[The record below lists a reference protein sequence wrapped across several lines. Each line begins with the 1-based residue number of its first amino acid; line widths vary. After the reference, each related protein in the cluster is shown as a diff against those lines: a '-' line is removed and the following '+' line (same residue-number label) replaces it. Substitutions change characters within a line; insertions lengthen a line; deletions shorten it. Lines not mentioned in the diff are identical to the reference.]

1 VAVFVSMVMI
11 VVMLMAVVVV
21 VAVVMVV
28 VMVVVVA
35 VVMIV
40 VMLMAVV
47 VAVVMIVVML
57 MAVAVAVVM
66 VVVVAVVMVV
76 VVAVVMAVVMVM
88 THIHTLFLFPVHL
101 YRNMGACNAAFD
113 RWDGADFHAGKSQ
126 TIETPEHPLRIRMK
140 LQEGCCEHIA
150 RRPHCTVKIN
160 GFHKN
165 LFLLNSVGLFSFRS
179 AFSLDSCPRYG

>member
-1 VAVFVSMVMI
+1 MAVFVSMVMVMI
-11 VVMLMAVVVV
+11 VVVVVV
-21 VAVVMVV
+21 VAVV
-28 VMVVVVA
+28 
-35 VVMIV
+35 
-40 VMLMAVV
+40 
-47 VAVVMIVVML
+47 
-57 MAVAVAVVM
+57 VAVVM
-66 VVVVAVVMVV
+66 VMAVV
-76 VVAVVMAVVMVM
+76 VVMVM

-101 YRNMGACNAAFD
+101 YQDMGACNAAFD

-165 LFLLNSVGLFSFRS
+165 LFLLSFVG
-179 AFSLDSCPRYG
+179 

>member
-1 VAVFVSMVMI
+1 MAVFVSMVMI

-57 MAVAVAVVM
+57 MAVAVVM